1 MSTATGTPPSLR
13 IGFIGIGMMGH
24 GMAKNL
30 LAKGYALTLK
40 ANRDRSRLADLLVAG
55 AKEARTNADVARE
68 SDVVIICVA
77 SSPQVEEIVLGN
89 EGVITA
95 TRKGLIV
102 IDTSTAEPDS
112 TTRIREAL
120 AVKGVKYIDAPLART
135 PREAEEGRL
144 NTMVGAD
151 EATFDEIKPVLAA
164 YCENIFHVGPPGH
177 GHVLKLVNNF
187 LALSIAAST
196 AEAFA
201 TISRAG
207 VSLEKFHQVISA
219 GGVNSG
225 VYKMIA
231 ESAVKGD
238 FTGMKFSIAN
248 ARKDMRYYTHLAET
262 LPIVS
267 FLGEAVHQ
275 TLVHAVALG
284 YGDKLIPSLIEVQEK
299 ANGFQI
305 VKH

>member
-1 MSTATGTPPSLR
+1 MSTPR

-30 LAKGYALTLK
+30 LAKGYNLNLK
-40 ANRDRSRLADLLVAG
+40 VNRDRSRLDDLLAAG
-55 AKEARTNADVARE
+55 ATEAKTNADAARGA
-68 SDVVIICVA
+68 DIVIICVTG
-77 SSPQVEEIVLGN
+77 STQVEEIVFGADGLLSAAR
-89 EGVITA
+89 E
-95 TRKGLIV
+95 GLIV

-120 AVKGVKYIDAPLART
+120 AAKGVKFIDAPLART
-135 PREAEEGRL
+135 PKEAEEGRL

-151 EATFDEIKPVLAA
+151 EATFEQIRPVLSA

-201 TISRAG
+201 SISRAG
-207 VSLEKFHQVISA
+207 VSLEKFHQVVSA

-231 ESAVKGD
+231 ENAVKGD
-238 FTGMKFSIAN
+238 FAGMKFSIAN
-248 ARKDMRYYTHLAET
+248 ARKDLRYYTHMTEM
-262 LPIVS
+262 LPVVS
-267 FLGEAVHQ
+267 FMGEAVHQ
-275 TLVHAVALG
+275 TFVHAVAQG
-284 YGDKLIPSLIEVQEK
+284 YGDKLVPSLIEVQEK

-305 VKH
+305 VKR

>member
-1 MSTATGTPPSLR
+1 MSNPR

-24 GMAKNL
+24 GMARNL
-30 LAKGYALTLK
+30 LAKGYSLTLK
-40 ANRDRSRLADLLVAG
+40 ANRDRSRLVDLMAAG
-55 AKEARTNADVARE
+55 ATEAATNAAAADAA
-68 SDVVIICVA
+68 DIVIICVTG
-77 SSPQVEEIVLGN
+77 SPQVEDIVF
-89 EGVITA
+89 GVNGLLSVA
-95 TRKGLIV
+95 RKNLIV
-102 IDTSTAEPDS
+102 IDASTAEPES
-112 TTRIREAL
+112 TTRIREAF
-120 AVKGVKYIDAPLART
+120 AAKGTRYVDAPLART

-144 NTMVGAD
+144 NTMVGAE
-151 EATFDEIKPVLAA
+151 EATFNEIRPVLAA

-207 VSLEKFHQVISA
+207 VSLEKFHQVVSA

-231 ESAVKGD
+231 ENAVKGD
-238 FTGMKFSIAN
+238 FTGMQFSISN
-248 ARKDMRYYTHLAET
+248 GRKDLRYYTHMTEI
-262 LPIVS
+262 LPVVS
-267 FLGEAVHQ
+267 FMGEAVHQ
-275 TLVHAVALG
+275 TFVHAVAQG
-284 YGDKLIPSLIEVQEK
+284 FGGKLVPSLIEVQEK

-305 VKH
+305 VKR

>member
-1 MSTATGTPPSLR
+1 MSTPR

-30 LAKGYALTLK
+30 LAKGYRLNLK
-40 ANRDRSRLADLLVAG
+40 VNRDRSRLDDLLAAG
-55 AKEARTNADVARE
+55 ATEAKTNADAARGA
-68 SDVVIICVA
+68 DIVIICVTG
-77 SSPQVEEIVLGN
+77 STQVEDIVFGADGLLG
-89 EGVITA
+89 A
-95 TRKGLIV
+95 ARDGLIV

-120 AVKGVKYIDAPLART
+120 AAKGVKFIDAPLART
-135 PREAEEGRL
+135 PKEAEEGRL

-151 EATFDEIKPVLAA
+151 EATFEQIRPVLAA

-201 TISRAG
+201 SISRAG
-207 VSLEKFHQVISA
+207 VSLEKFHQVVSA

-248 ARKDMRYYTHLAET
+248 GRKDLRYYTHMTEM
-262 LPIVS
+262 LPVVS
-267 FLGEAVHQ
+267 FMGEAVHQ
-275 TLVHAVALG
+275 TFVHAVAQG
-284 YGDKLIPSLIEVQEK
+284 YGDKLVPSLIEVQEK

-305 VKH
+305 VKRQ

>member
-1 MSTATGTPPSLR
+1 MSKPR

-30 LAKGYALTLK
+30 LAKGYSLNLK
-40 ANRDRSRLADLLVAG
+40 VNRDRSRLEDLLAAG
-55 AKEARTNADVARE
+55 ASEAKTNASAARGA
-68 SDVVIICVA
+68 DIVIICVTG
-77 SSPQVEEIVLGN
+77 STQVEDIVFGVDGLLTAAR
-89 EGVITA
+89 EG
-95 TRKGLIV
+95 LLV

-120 AVKGVKYIDAPLART
+120 AAKGVKFIDAPLART
-135 PREAEEGRL
+135 PKEAEEGRL

-151 EATFDEIKPVLAA
+151 EATFEQIHPVLAA

-201 TISRAG
+201 SISRAG

-231 ESAVKGD
+231 ENAIKGD
-238 FTGMKFSIAN
+238 FAGMKFSISN
-248 ARKDMRYYTHLAET
+248 ARKDLRYYTHMTEM
-262 LPIVS
+262 LPVVS
-267 FLGEAVHQ
+267 FMGEAVHQ
-275 TLVHAVALG
+275 TFVHAVAQG
-284 YGDKLIPSLIEVQEK
+284 YGDKLVPSLIEVQEK

-305 VKH
+305 VKR

>member
-1 MSTATGTPPSLR
+1 MSTPR

-30 LAKGYALTLK
+30 LAKGYRVHLK
-40 ANRDRSRLADLLVAG
+40 VNRDRSRLDDLFAAG
-55 AKEARTNADVARE
+55 ASEAKTNADVARGA
-68 SDVVIICVA
+68 DIVIICVTG
-77 SSPQVEEIVLGN
+77 SPQVEDIVF
-89 EGVITA
+89 GVDGLLSA
-95 TRKGLIV
+95 PRDGLIV

-112 TTRIREAL
+112 TTRVREAL
-120 AVKGVKYIDAPLART
+120 AAKGMKFIDAPLART
-135 PREAEEGRL
+135 PKEAEEGRL

-151 EATFDEIKPVLAA
+151 DATFEQIRPVLAA
-164 YCENIFHVGPPGH
+164 FCENIFHVGPAGH

-201 TISRAG
+201 AISRAG

-231 ESAVKGD
+231 ENAVKGD
-238 FTGMKFSIAN
+238 FEGMKFSISN
-248 ARKDMRYYTHLAET
+248 ARKDLRYYTHMTEM
-262 LPIVS
+262 LPVVS
-267 FLGEAVHQ
+267 FMGEAVHQ
-275 TLVHAVALG
+275 TFVHAVAQG
-284 YGDKLIPSLIEVQEK
+284 YGDKLVPSLIEVQEK

-305 VKH
+305 VKR

>member
-1 MSTATGTPPSLR
+1 MITPR

-30 LAKGYALTLK
+30 LAKGFPLSIK
-40 ANRDRSRLADLLVAG
+40 ANRDRSRLPDLLAAG
-55 AKEARTNADVARE
+55 AHEATSNADAAR
-68 SDVVIICVA
+68 DAGMVIICVA
-77 SSPQVEEIVLGN
+77 SSPQIEDIVFGTNGLLS
-89 EGVITA
+89 A
-95 TRKGLIV
+95 ARPGLIV

-112 TTRIREAL
+112 TTRIRDAL
-120 AVKGVKYIDAPLART
+120 AAKGVTFVDAPLART
-135 PREAEEGRL
+135 PKEAEEGRL

-151 EATFDEIKPVLAA
+151 DATFEKIRPVLAA
-164 YCENIFHVGPPGH
+164 FCENIFHVGPPGH

-201 TISRAG
+201 SIARSG

-231 ESAVKGD
+231 EGAVKGD
-238 FTGMKFSIAN
+238 FTGLKFSIAN
-248 ARKDMRYYTHLAET
+248 ARKDLRYYTHLTET
-262 LPIVS
+262 LPVVS
-267 FLGEAVHQ
+267 FMGEAVHQ
-275 TLVHAVALG
+275 SLVYAVAQG
-284 YGDKLIPSLIEVQEK
+284 YGDKLVPSLIEVQEK
-299 ANGFQI
+299 ANSFQI
-305 VKH
+305 VKRP

>member
-1 MSTATGTPPSLR
+1 MSKPR

-30 LAKGYALTLK
+30 LAKGYSLNLK
-40 ANRDRSRLADLLVAG
+40 VNRDRSRLDDLLAAG
-55 AKEARTNADVARE
+55 ASEAKTNADAARGA
-68 SDVVIICVA
+68 DIVIICVTG
-77 SSPQVEEIVLGN
+77 SPQVEDIVFGTDGLLGAAR
-89 EGVITA
+89 E
-95 TRKGLIV
+95 GLIV

-120 AVKGVKYIDAPLART
+120 ATKGVKFIDAPLART
-135 PREAEEGRL
+135 PKEAEEGRL

-151 EATFDEIKPVLAA
+151 ESTFEQIRPVLEA

-196 AEAFA
+196 AEALA
-201 TISRAG
+201 SISRAG

-231 ESAVKGD
+231 ENAIKGD
-238 FTGMKFSIAN
+238 FTGMKFSISN
-248 ARKDMRYYTHLAET
+248 ARKDLRYYTHMTEM
-262 LPIVS
+262 LPVVS
-267 FLGEAVHQ
+267 FMGEAVHQ
-275 TLVHAVALG
+275 TFVHAAAQG
-284 YGDKLIPSLIEVQEK
+284 YGDKLVPSLIEVQEK

-305 VKH
+305 VKR

>member
-1 MSTATGTPPSLR
+1 MSTPR

-30 LAKGYALTLK
+30 LAKGFSLTLK
-40 ANRDRSRLADLLVAG
+40 ANRDRSRLGDLLAAG
-55 AKEARTNADVARE
+55 ATEAKTNADAARAA
-68 SDVVIICVA
+68 DIVIICVTG
-77 SSPQVEEIVLGN
+77 SPQVEDIVFGTDGLLG
-89 EGVITA
+89 A
-95 TRKGLIV
+95 ARDGLIV

-120 AVKGVKYIDAPLART
+120 AAKGVKFIDAPLART
-135 PREAEEGRL
+135 PKEAEEGRL

-151 EATFDEIKPVLAA
+151 EATFEQIRPVLAA
-164 YCENIFHVGPPGH
+164 FCENIFHVGPAGH

-201 TISRAG
+201 SISKAG

-231 ESAVKGD
+231 ENAIKGD

-248 ARKDMRYYTHLAET
+248 ARKDLRYYTHLTET
-262 LPIVS
+262 LPVVS
-267 FLGEAVHQ
+267 FMGEAVHQ
-275 TLVHAVALG
+275 TFVHAVAQG

-305 VKH
+305 VKRP

>member
-1 MSTATGTPPSLR
+1 MSATPATPR

-24 GMAKNL
+24 GMIKNL
-30 LAKGYALTLK
+30 LAKGYGVTLK
-40 ANRDRSRLADLLVAG
+40 ANRDRSRLPDLLEAG
-55 AKEARTNADVARE
+55 AKEAQTNADVARA

-77 SSPQVEEIVLGN
+77 SSPQVEDIVLGKD
-89 EGVITA
+89 GIA
-95 TRKGLIV
+95 SAARDGLIV

-112 TTRIREAL
+112 TTRLREAL
-120 AVKGVKYIDAPLART
+120 AAKNVRYVDAPLART
-135 PREAEEGRL
+135 PKEAEEGRL

-151 EATFDEIKPVLAA
+151 DATFNEIKPVLAA
-164 YCENIFHVGPPGH
+164 FCENIFHVGPPGH

-187 LALSIAAST
+187 MALSIAACT

-201 TISRAG
+201 SISRAG

-231 ESAVKGD
+231 ENAIKGD

-248 ARKDMRYYTHLAET
+248 ARKDLRYYTHLAEM
-262 LPIVS
+262 LPVVS
-267 FLGEAVHQ
+267 FMGEAAHQ
-275 TLVHAVALG
+275 TFVHAVAQG

-299 ANGFQI
+299 SNGFQI
-305 VKH
+305 VKRA

>member
-1 MSTATGTPPSLR
+1 MSTPPGSPR

-30 LAKGYALTLK
+30 LAKGFSLTLK
-40 ANRDRSRLADLLVAG
+40 ANRDRSRLPDLLAAG
-55 AKEARTNADVARE
+55 AKEAKTNADVARE
-68 SDVVIICVA
+68 SDIVIICVA
-77 SSPQVEEIVLGN
+77 SSPQVEDIVLGA
-89 EGVITA
+89 EGVA
-95 TRKGLIV
+95 SAAHPGLIV
-102 IDTSTAEPDS
+102 IDTSTAEPES
-112 TTRIREAL
+112 TTRLRDAL
-120 AVKGVKYIDAPLART
+120 AAKGIKFVDAPLART
-135 PREAEEGRL
+135 PKEAEEGRL

-151 EATFDEIKPVLAA
+151 EATFNEIKPVLAA

-187 LALSIAAST
+187 LALTIAAST

-201 TISRAG
+201 SISRAG

-231 ESAVKGD
+231 ENAIKGD

-248 ARKDMRYYTHLAET
+248 ARKDLRYYTHLTES
-262 LPIVS
+262 LPVVS
-267 FLGEAVHQ
+267 FVGEAVHQ
-275 TLVHAVALG
+275 SFVHAVAQG

-305 VKH
+305 VKR

>member
-1 MSTATGTPPSLR
+1 MSTPR

-30 LAKGYALTLK
+30 LAKGFSLTLK
-40 ANRDRSRLADLLVAG
+40 ANRDRSRLSDLLAAG
-55 AKEARTNADVARE
+55 ATEAKTNADAARAA
-68 SDVVIICVA
+68 DIVIICVTG
-77 SSPQVEEIVLGN
+77 SPQVEDIVFGTDGLLSVAR
-89 EGVITA
+89 E
-95 TRKGLIV
+95 GLIV

-112 TTRIREAL
+112 TTRIRAAL
-120 AVKGVKYIDAPLART
+120 AAKGVKFIDAPLART
-135 PREAEEGRL
+135 PKEAEEGRL

-151 EATFDEIKPVLAA
+151 EATFEQIRPVLAA
-164 YCENIFHVGPPGH
+164 FCENVFHVGPAGH

-201 TISRAG
+201 SISKAG

-231 ESAVKGD
+231 ENAIKGD

-248 ARKDMRYYTHLAET
+248 ARKDLRYYTHLTET
-262 LPIVS
+262 LPVVS
-267 FLGEAVHQ
+267 FMGEAVHQ
-275 TLVHAVALG
+275 TFVHAVAQG

-305 VKH
+305 VKRP

>member
-1 MSTATGTPPSLR
+1 MNTPR

-24 GMAKNL
+24 GMAKHL
-30 LAKGYALTLK
+30 LTKGYAVTLK
-40 ANRDRSRLADLLVAG
+40 ANRDRSRLTDLLAAG
-55 AKEARTNADVARE
+55 ATEATTNADAARAA
-68 SDVVIICVA
+68 DIVIICVTG
-77 SSPQVEEIVLGN
+77 SPQVEDIVFGADGLLS
-89 EGVITA
+89 A
-95 TRKGLIV
+95 ARAGLIV
-102 IDTSTAEPDS
+102 IDASTAEPDS
-112 TTRIREAL
+112 TARVRDAF
-120 AVKGVKYIDAPLART
+120 AAKGVKFVDAPLART
-135 PREAEEGRL
+135 PKEAEEGRL

-151 EATFDEIKPVLAA
+151 AATFEQIRPVLAA

-201 TISRAG
+201 SISRAG

-219 GGVNSG
+219 GGVSSG

-231 ESAVKGD
+231 ENAIKGD

-248 ARKDMRYYTHLAET
+248 ARKDLRYYTHLTET
-262 LPIVS
+262 LPVVS
-267 FLGEAVHQ
+267 FMGEAVHQ
-275 TLVHAVALG
+275 TFVHAVAQG
-284 YGDKLIPSLIEVQEK
+284 YGDKLVPSLIEVQEK

-305 VKH
+305 VKR

>member
-1 MSTATGTPPSLR
+1 MSTPR

-30 LAKGYALTLK
+30 LAKGFSLTLK
-40 ANRDRSRLADLLVAG
+40 ANRDRSRLSDLLAAG
-55 AKEARTNADVARE
+55 ATEAKTNADAARAA
-68 SDVVIICVA
+68 DIVIICVTG
-77 SSPQVEEIVLGN
+77 SPQVEDIVFGTDGLLG
-89 EGVITA
+89 A
-95 TRKGLIV
+95 ARDGLIV

-120 AVKGVKYIDAPLART
+120 AAKGVKFIDAPLART
-135 PREAEEGRL
+135 PKEAEEGRL

-151 EATFDEIKPVLAA
+151 EATFAQIRPVLAA
-164 YCENIFHVGPPGH
+164 FCENIFHVGPAGH

-201 TISRAG
+201 SISKAG

-231 ESAVKGD
+231 ENAIKGD

-248 ARKDMRYYTHLAET
+248 ARKDLRYYTHLTET
-262 LPIVS
+262 LPVVS
-267 FLGEAVHQ
+267 FMGEAVHQ
-275 TLVHAVALG
+275 TFVHAVAQG

-305 VKH
+305 VKRP

>member
-1 MSTATGTPPSLR
+1 MNTPH

-24 GMAKNL
+24 GMAKHL
-30 LAKGYALTLK
+30 LAKGYSLNLK
-40 ANRDRSRLADLLVAG
+40 VNRDRSRLDDLLAAG
-55 AKEARTNADVARE
+55 ATEAKTNADAATGA
-68 SDVVIICVA
+68 DIVIICVTG
-77 SSPQVEEIVLGN
+77 STQVEDIVFGADGLLG
-89 EGVITA
+89 A
-95 TRKGLIV
+95 ARDGLIV

-112 TTRIREAL
+112 TTRIRVAL
-120 AVKGVKYIDAPLART
+120 AAKGVKFIDAPLART
-135 PREAEEGRL
+135 PKEAEDGRL

-151 EATFDEIKPVLAA
+151 EATFEQIRPVLAA

-201 TISRAG
+201 SISRAG
-207 VSLEKFHQVISA
+207 VSLEKFHQVVSA

-248 ARKDMRYYTHLAET
+248 GRKDLRYYTHMAEM
-262 LPIVS
+262 LPVVS
-267 FLGEAVHQ
+267 FMGEAVHQ
-275 TLVHAVALG
+275 TFVHAVAQG
-284 YGDKLIPSLIEVQEK
+284 YGDKLVPSLIEVQEK

-305 VKH
+305 VKRQ

>member
-1 MSTATGTPPSLR
+1 MSTPR

-30 LAKGYALTLK
+30 LAKGFSLTLK
-40 ANRDRSRLADLLVAG
+40 ANRDRSRLSDLLAAG
-55 AKEARTNADVARE
+55 ATEAKTNADAARAA
-68 SDVVIICVA
+68 DIVIICVTG
-77 SSPQVEEIVLGN
+77 SPQVEDIVFGTDGLLG
-89 EGVITA
+89 A
-95 TRKGLIV
+95 ARDGLIV

-120 AVKGVKYIDAPLART
+120 AAKGVKFIDAPLART
-135 PREAEEGRL
+135 PKEAEEGRL

-151 EATFDEIKPVLAA
+151 EATFEQIRPVLAA
-164 YCENIFHVGPPGH
+164 FCENVFHVGPAGH

-201 TISRAG
+201 SISKAG

-231 ESAVKGD
+231 ENAIKGD

-248 ARKDMRYYTHLAET
+248 ARKDLRYYTHLTET
-262 LPIVS
+262 LPVVS
-267 FLGEAVHQ
+267 FMGEAVHQ
-275 TLVHAVALG
+275 TFVHAVAQG

-305 VKH
+305 VKRP

>member
-1 MSTATGTPPSLR
+1 MSTPR

-30 LAKGYALTLK
+30 IAKGYRLTLK
-40 ANRDRSRLADLLVAG
+40 VNRDRSRLDDLLVAG
-55 AKEARTNADVARE
+55 ASEAKTNADAAR
-68 SDVVIICVA
+68 DADIVIICVTG
-77 SSPQVEEIVLGN
+77 SPQVEDVVFGADGLLSAARE
-89 EGVITA
+89 
-95 TRKGLIV
+95 GLIV

-112 TTRIREAL
+112 TTRVREAL
-120 AVKGVKYIDAPLART
+120 AAKGVKFIDAPLART
-135 PREAEEGRL
+135 PKEAEEGRL

-151 EATFDEIKPVLAA
+151 EATFEQIRPVLAA
-164 YCENIFHVGPPGH
+164 FCENIFHVGPPGH

-201 TISRAG
+201 SISKAG

-231 ESAVKGD
+231 ENAIKGD
-238 FTGMKFSIAN
+238 FTGMRFSIAN
-248 ARKDMRYYTHLAET
+248 GRKDLRYYTHLTET
-262 LPIVS
+262 LPVVS
-267 FLGEAVHQ
+267 FMGEAVHQ
-275 TLVHAVALG
+275 TFVHAVAQG
-284 YGDKLIPSLIEVQEK
+284 YGDKLVPSLIEVQEK

-305 VKH
+305 VKR

>member
-1 MSTATGTPPSLR
+1 MSTPR

-30 LAKGYALTLK
+30 LAKGYSLNLK
-40 ANRDRSRLADLLVAG
+40 VNRDRSRLDDLLAAG
-55 AKEARTNADVARE
+55 AREANTNADAARGA
-68 SDVVIICVA
+68 DIVIICVTG
-77 SSPQVEEIVLGN
+77 SPQVEDIVFGAHGLLSAAR
-89 EGVITA
+89 E
-95 TRKGLIV
+95 GLIV

-112 TTRIREAL
+112 TTRIRDAL
-120 AVKGVKYIDAPLART
+120 AAKGVKFIDAPLART
-135 PREAEEGRL
+135 PKEAEEGRL

-151 EATFDEIKPVLAA
+151 EATFAQIRPVLAA
-164 YCENIFHVGPPGH
+164 FCENIFHVGPPGH

-201 TISRAG
+201 SISKAG

-231 ESAVKGD
+231 ENAIKGD

-248 ARKDMRYYTHLAET
+248 ARKDLRYYTHLTET
-262 LPIVS
+262 LPVVS
-267 FLGEAVHQ
+267 FMGEAVHQ
-275 TLVHAVALG
+275 TFVHAVAQG
-284 YGDKLIPSLIEVQEK
+284 YGDKLVPSLIEVQEK

-305 VKH
+305 VKR

>member
-1 MSTATGTPPSLR
+1 MSTPR

-30 LAKGYALTLK
+30 LAKGYRLNLK
-40 ANRDRSRLADLLVAG
+40 VNRDRSRLDDLLAAG
-55 AKEARTNADVARE
+55 ATEAKTNADAARGA
-68 SDVVIICVA
+68 DIVIICVTG
-77 SSPQVEEIVLGN
+77 STQVEDIVFGADGLLG
-89 EGVITA
+89 A
-95 TRKGLIV
+95 ARDGLIV

-120 AVKGVKYIDAPLART
+120 AAKGVKFIDAPLART
-135 PREAEEGRL
+135 PKEAEEGRL

-151 EATFDEIKPVLAA
+151 AATFEQIRPVLAA
-164 YCENIFHVGPPGH
+164 FCENIFHVGPPGH

-201 TISRAG
+201 SISRAG
-207 VSLEKFHQVISA
+207 VSLEKFHQVVSA

-231 ESAVKGD
+231 ENAVKGD

-248 ARKDMRYYTHLAET
+248 GRKDLRYYTHMTEM
-262 LPIVS
+262 LPVVS
-267 FLGEAVHQ
+267 FMGEAVHQ
-275 TLVHAVALG
+275 TFVHAVAQG
-284 YGDKLIPSLIEVQEK
+284 FGDKLVPSLIEVQEK

-305 VKH
+305 VKR

>member
-1 MSTATGTPPSLR
+1 MSTSAGKPR

-40 ANRDRSRLADLLVAG
+40 ANRDRSRLPDLLAAG
-55 AKEARTNADVARE
+55 AKEAKTNADVAQE
-68 SDVVIICVA
+68 SDIVIICVA
-77 SSPQVEEIVLGN
+77 NSPQVESIIFGANGVLS
-89 EGVITA
+89 VA
-95 TRKGLIV
+95 CKGLTV

-112 TTRIREAL
+112 TARIREAL
-120 AVKGVKYIDAPLART
+120 AARDVEFVDAPLART
-135 PREAEEGRL
+135 PKEAEEGRL
-144 NTMVGAD
+144 NTMVGAN
-151 EATFDEIKPVLAA
+151 EATFNYIKPVLAA

-201 TISRAG
+201 SISRAG

-248 ARKDMRYYTHLAET
+248 ARKDLRYYTHLAET
-262 LPIVS
+262 LPVVS
-267 FLGEAVHQ
+267 FMGEAVHQ
-275 TLVHAVALG
+275 TFVHAAAQG
-284 YGDKLIPSLIEVQEK
+284 FADKLVASLIEVQER

-305 VKH
+305 ISR

>member
-1 MSTATGTPPSLR
+1 MSSPR

-30 LAKGYALTLK
+30 LAKGFSLTLK
-40 ANRDRSRLADLLVAG
+40 ANRDRSRLGDLLASG
-55 AKEARTNADVARE
+55 ATEAKTNADAARAA
-68 SDVVIICVA
+68 DIVIICVTG
-77 SSPQVEEIVLGN
+77 SPQVEDIVFGTDGLLGAAR
-89 EGVITA
+89 E
-95 TRKGLIV
+95 GLIV

-120 AVKGVKYIDAPLART
+120 AAKGVKFIDAPLART
-135 PREAEEGRL
+135 PKEAEEGRL

-151 EATFDEIKPVLAA
+151 EATFEQIRPVLAA
-164 YCENIFHVGPPGH
+164 FCENIFHVGPAGH

-201 TISRAG
+201 SISKAG

-231 ESAVKGD
+231 ENAVKGD

-248 ARKDMRYYTHLAET
+248 ARKDLRYYTHLTET
-262 LPIVS
+262 LPVVS
-267 FLGEAVHQ
+267 FMGEAVHQ
-275 TLVHAVALG
+275 TFVHAVAQG

-305 VKH
+305 VKRP